1 MRRSQ
6 SQSLDEILGG
16 FLREEGL
23 ETPLNQHRIV
33 SAWPKVMGEGIN
45 QYTGSIFIK
54 NQTLYVQIKSP
65 VLKNDLMMG
74 RQNIV
79 RKLNEYVNAQVITS
93 IVFM

>member
-33 SAWPKVMGEGIN
+33 SAWPKVLGEGIN
-45 QYTGSIFIK
+45 QERPYDGAPEHCAKTQRVRQCAGYYFHCV
-54 NQTLYVQIKSP
+54 YVGMEFRWC
-65 VLKNDLMMG
+65 L
-74 RQNIV
+74 
-79 RKLNEYVNAQVITS
+79 
-93 IVFM
+93 